1 MPHRSVQ
8 DEALQTAQEQYWK
21 GEKGDEYQAR
31 NSGGK
36 VGSVESN
43 IDLFKKVLQCVPA
56 ENIGSLIEFGAGIGN
71 NLRAWRHLLP
81 ACKLNAVEINEKAAA
96 QIPRDV
102 ATHVGT
108 FLVPLP
114 PGPARV
120 QYDMTM
126 TKGALIHVAPE
137 ALALAYD
144 NLYRLSRR
152 YILICEYYS
161 PTPRTIPYRDRLE
174 ILYLRD
180 FAGELMDKYPH
191 LVCKGYGFTWR
202 KDTYPQDDVTTFLL
216 EKVKP

>member
-1 MPHRSVQ
+1 MPQLSK
-8 DEALQTAQEQYWK
+8 QEEYWK
-21 GEKGDEYQAR
+21 GQAGDEYQAR
-31 NSGGK
+31 NAGGR
-36 VGSVESN
+36 VSSVEAN
-43 IDLFKKVLQCVPA
+43 VELFKKVLMCAPA
-56 ENIGSLIEFGAGIGN
+56 ENIGSIIEFGAGIGN
-71 NLRAWRHLLP
+71 NLRAWRALIP
-81 ACKLNAVEINEKAAA
+81 TAKLNAVEINAKAAA
-96 QIPRDV
+96 QIPKDV

-108 FLVPLP
+108 FLVPMP
-114 PGPARV
+114 PGPAQV

-137 ALALAYD
+137 ALPLAYD

-180 FAGELMDKYPH
+180 FAGELMDKYPN
-191 LVCKGYGFTWR
+191 LKLLGYGFAYR
-202 KDTYPQDDVTTFLL
+202 RDTFPQDDITCFLL